1 MLQVMDRS
9 LTQSVWRKTSSLTL
23 MMETVAS
30 PSIRGEALLR
40 EDRMIYVKRDETGR
54 VIAVSQEAMEGF
66 EQTDE
71 SAASEI
77 NEVLASATDSL
88 FQNSDLEFIRVLD
101 DVIDLLIAKNLLLFT
116 ELPAVVQEKY
126 TQRTQMRE
134 RRRESLNLLE
144 DEEIL

>member
-1 MLQVMDRS
+1 
-9 LTQSVWRKTSSLTL
+9 
-23 MMETVAS
+23 
-30 PSIRGEALLR
+30 
-40 EDRMIYVKRDETGR
+40 MIYVKRDETGR

-101 DVIDLLIAKNLLLFT
+101 DVIDLLIAKNLILFT
-116 ELPAVVQEKY
+116 ELPEVVQEKY

>member
-1 MLQVMDRS
+1 
-9 LTQSVWRKTSSLTL
+9 
-23 MMETVAS
+23 
-30 PSIRGEALLR
+30 
-40 EDRMIYVKRDETGR
+40 MIYVKRDATGR
-54 VIAVSQEAMEGF
+54 VIAVSQEPMEGF

-88 FQNSDLEFIRVLD
+88 FQSSDLEFIRVLD
-101 DVIDLLIAKNLLLFT
+101 DVIDVLIAKNLILFT
-116 ELPAVVQEKY
+116 ELPEVVQEKY

>member
-1 MLQVMDRS
+1 
-9 LTQSVWRKTSSLTL
+9 
-23 MMETVAS
+23 
-30 PSIRGEALLR
+30 
-40 EDRMIYVKRDETGR
+40 MIYVKRDATGR
-54 VIAVSQEAMEGF
+54 VIAVSQEPMEGF
-66 EQTDE
+66 EQTDA

-101 DVIDLLIAKNLLLFT
+101 DVIDLLIDKNLILFT

>member
-1 MLQVMDRS
+1 
-9 LTQSVWRKTSSLTL
+9 
-23 MMETVAS
+23 
-30 PSIRGEALLR
+30 
-40 EDRMIYVKRDETGR
+40 MIYVKRDKTGR

-101 DVIDLLIAKNLLLFT
+101 DVIDILIAKNLLLFT
-116 ELPAVVQEKY
+116 ELPEAVQEKY

>member
-1 MLQVMDRS
+1 
-9 LTQSVWRKTSSLTL
+9 
-23 MMETVAS
+23 
-30 PSIRGEALLR
+30 
-40 EDRMIYVKRDETGR
+40 MIYVKRDATGR
-54 VIAVSQEAMEGF
+54 VTAVSQEPMEGF
-66 EQTDE
+66 EQADE

-77 NEVLASATDSL
+77 NEVLASASDSL

-101 DVIDLLIAKNLLLFT
+101 DVIDLLITKNLILFT
-116 ELPAVVQEKY
+116 ELPEVVQEKY

>member
-1 MLQVMDRS
+1 
-9 LTQSVWRKTSSLTL
+9 
-23 MMETVAS
+23 
-30 PSIRGEALLR
+30 
-40 EDRMIYVKRDETGR
+40 MIYVKRDATGQ
-54 VIAVSQEAMEGF
+54 VTAISKEPMEGF

-101 DVIDLLIAKNLLLFT
+101 DVIDILIAKNLLLFT
-116 ELPAVVQEKY
+116 ELPEAVQEKY

>member
-1 MLQVMDRS
+1 MV
-9 LTQSVWRKTSSLTL
+9 
-23 MMETVAS
+23 
-30 PSIRGEALLR
+30 
-40 EDRMIYVKRDETGR
+40 YVKRDATGR
-54 VIAVSQEAMEGF
+54 IVAVSQEPNEGF
-66 EQTDE
+66 ELADE
-71 SAASEI
+71 SSASEI
-77 NEVLASATDSL
+77 NEVLALANNSL

-101 DVIDLLIAKNLLLFT
+101 DVIDLLIAKNLILFT

>member
-1 MLQVMDRS
+1 
-9 LTQSVWRKTSSLTL
+9 
-23 MMETVAS
+23 
-30 PSIRGEALLR
+30 
-40 EDRMIYVKRDETGR
+40 MIYVKRDATGQ
-54 VIAVSQEAMEGF
+54 VTAISKEPMEGF

-71 SAASEI
+71 STASEL
-77 NEVLASATDSL
+77 EEMLASSSDSL

-101 DVIDLLIAKNLLLFT
+101 DVIDLLISKNLVLFT
-116 ELPAVVQEKY
+116 ELPEVVQEKY

>member
-1 MLQVMDRS
+1 M
-9 LTQSVWRKTSSLTL
+9 TL
-23 MMETVAS
+23 MTETVAS

-101 DVIDLLIAKNLLLFT
+101 DVIDLLIAKNLILFT
-116 ELPAVVQEKY
+116 ELPEVVQEKY

>member
-1 MLQVMDRS
+1 
-9 LTQSVWRKTSSLTL
+9 
-23 MMETVAS
+23 
-30 PSIRGEALLR
+30 
-40 EDRMIYVKRDETGR
+40 MIYVKRDATGR
-54 VIAVSQEAMEGF
+54 VIAVSQEPMEGF

-101 DVIDLLIAKNLLLFT
+101 DVIDLLIDKNLILFT
-116 ELPAVVQEKY
+116 ELPAVVQENY

>member
-1 MLQVMDRS
+1 
-9 LTQSVWRKTSSLTL
+9 
-23 MMETVAS
+23 
-30 PSIRGEALLR
+30 
-40 EDRMIYVKRDETGR
+40 MIYVKRDETGR

-101 DVIDLLIAKNLLLFT
+101 DVIDILIAKNLLLFT
-116 ELPAVVQEKY
+116 ELPEAVQEKY

>member
-1 MLQVMDRS
+1 
-9 LTQSVWRKTSSLTL
+9 
-23 MMETVAS
+23 
-30 PSIRGEALLR
+30 
-40 EDRMIYVKRDETGR
+40 MIYVKRDETGR

-101 DVIDLLIAKNLLLFT
+101 DVIDILIAKNLLLFT
-116 ELPAVVQEKY
+116 ELPEAVQEKY

-134 RRRESLNLLE
+134 RRRESLHLLE